1 MGAAHTQQIADEA
14 PQPAT
19 LTQPIDEEIPQ
30 PATHHQGLAEEAPQ
44 PATNTQQVAE
54 EVPQP
59 STEQS
64 ASVQDDHP
72 TPASPLRKATLL
84 AGLVA
89 AVLAVVVIAG
99 TARSSPLQTLRISQL
114 RVELAAAQQQV
125 QTAAKQM
132 KSQEQSI
139 KHLQDKVKEL
149 KFQLQS
155 KESATQKNDAALRA
169 RLAAAQ
175 QQDASDVKAKDAL
188 LKSQEQRIK
197 HLQDMVKED
206 DEPKKDAAP
215 KESEASRQL
224 IIFGCA
230 GALVAILLVAAVAF
244 YVAHKKH
251 GALEQ
256 SQLQQVL
263 LHFEEVPG
271 KVGVDGK
278 VGVEESK
285 PSTTADLPRRGAAA
299 APPTPVLQKRNSLP
313 KALPAVNGNPVQARS
328 PILSARSPVLS
339 GR

>member
-132 KSQEQSI
+132 KSQEQS
-139 KHLQDKVKEL
+139 
-149 KFQLQS
+149 
-155 KESATQKNDAALRA
+155 
-169 RLAAAQ
+169 
-175 QQDASDVKAKDAL
+175 
-188 LKSQEQRIK
+188 IK